1 MFFGGGD
8 KVSIEIDPGQGP
20 FYPGSPLNVSITLR
34 SKKKVKVSEVR
45 AVLLFHEQYRY
56 KAVEEDDDGD
66 RQTRVY
72 TAHKDWEVHKDL
84 LMGGETIPGG
94 FEQTYQ
100 LDWKIPEDAQ
110 PPYSGKV
117 IQAKWLIKVTLDRKL
132 RKDINKE
139 IELPIIV
146 PPPGTHGGAGEYG
159 HASHSDKAD
168 MQLWL
173 PRVEWVEG
181 ETIEGKLKIYAHD
194 NISCNHV
201 RIELTRKEEV
211 FRENGNVF
219 TVTEF
224 KERISGGVKLRSGET
239 SEIPFSVAIPK
250 KGCPTLDT
258 PVGRVTWTLKGI
270 LSRRLRKDFTVTQ
283 EIFVYNGSKA

>member
-1 MFFGGGD
+1 MFFGGGN

-20 FYPGSPLNVSITLR
+20 FYPGSPLHVSVILK
-34 SKKKVKVSEVR
+34 SKKKVKVNEVR

-56 KAVEEDDDGD
+56 EDEEMDDDQG
-66 RQTRVY
+66 TRVY
-72 TAHKDWEVHKDL
+72 TGHTDWEVHKDL
-84 LMGGETIPGG
+84 LIGSDTIPEG
-94 FEQTYQ
+94 FEQPYQ
-100 LDWKIPEDAQ
+100 LEWKIPEDAQ

-117 IQAKWLIKVTLDRKL
+117 IQAKWSIKVTLDRKL

-139 IELPIIV
+139 IELPVIV

-173 PRVEWVEG
+173 PKVEWVEG
-181 ETIEGKLKIYAHD
+181 ETIEGKLKVHARD
-194 NISCNHV
+194 NISANQV

-211 FRENGNVF
+211 FYKNGNVHK
-219 TVTEF
+219 VTES
-224 KERISGGVKLRSGET
+224 KERISGGVKLENGEV
-239 SEIPFSVAIPK
+239 EEFPFTVTIPK
-250 KGCPTLDT
+250 KGCPTLHT